1 MHRNPRNS
9 FFREVATV
17 LHDTEME
24 IRVKKIGLHDE
35 KLYRFLFIF
44 LVERKDMV
52 KSIYGYLPSSFE
64 SRLINL
70 SGKENYR
77 DEKLCWFPLVR
88 VNKHLMFFF

>member
-35 KLYRFLFIF
+35 KLYRFLFF
-44 LVERKDMV
+44 SCRKKRYGEEYIWLFAIV
-52 KSIYGYLPSSFE
+52 IRISI
-64 SRLINL
+64 
-70 SGKENYR
+70 
-77 DEKLCWFPLVR
+77 D
-88 VNKHLMFFF
+88 